1 MTTIA
6 APTAHEAPSVAS
18 SAAGRRPWDGLR
30 LALGAAVLCCVWR
43 VQDLFPG
50 LAPLKL
56 PTLMLLVLIGWMVVS
71 PREQVRAAVVSRRNV
86 MRGLLVITFLGLLSI
101 PTSLYIGMS
110 IEFMVKNVIPSVILA
125 LAAAAAVYTVSDARR
140 IAAVQVIGA
149 VLYSVVILTRFEVG
163 EGGRLGSLVY
173 YDANDLGMLMVC
185 MLPVALYFV
194 GHAAQ
199 LWQRVGAMVAIALFL
214 ATIVKTGSRGALL
227 ALIAVILYMLV
238 RYTTV
243 NVMHRVATVAGIV
256 IVFIASTGA
265 QYWDTVS
272 TLLNPREDYNWIG
285 QSDGGRLAIWQRGL
299 GYMAERPLTGV
310 GLNAFPT
317 AEGTISPIAERQMFG
332 RGVKWSA
339 AHNSFVQ
346 VGAELG
352 VLALFVF
359 TAMVFGALLMAGRL
373 ARDAQAR
380 GELGLASFARAQA
393 ALMVG
398 YIVAGFFLSQAY
410 APFLFVS
417 LGLIVGLDVAARLG
431 WRAAALRAG
440 A

>member
-1 MTTIA
+1 MNAIA
-6 APTAHEAPSVAS
+6 APMP
-18 SAAGRRPWDGLR
+18 GRRPWDGLR

-56 PTLMLLVLIGWMVVS
+56 PTLMLLVLIGWIVIS

-86 MRGLLVITFLGLLSI
+86 MRGLFAITALGLLSI
-101 PTSLYIGMS
+101 PTSLYVGLS
-110 IEFMVKNVIPSVILA
+110 IEFMIKNVIPSVILA
-125 LAAAAAVYTVSDARR
+125 LAAAAAVYTVADARR
-140 IAAVQVIGA
+140 VAAIQVVGA
-149 VLYSVVILTRFEVG
+149 VLYAAFILARFEVE

-194 GHAAQ
+194 GHAARM
-199 LWQRVGAMVAIALFL
+199 WQRVGAIVAIALFL

-227 ALIAVILYMLV
+227 ALIAVILYMLL
-238 RYTTV
+238 RYSTV
-243 NVMHRVATVAGIV
+243 NVMHRVATVGGIV
-256 IVFIASTGA
+256 ILFIASTGA

-272 TLLNPREDYNWIG
+272 TLLNPRQDYNWIG
-285 QSDGGRLAIWQRGL
+285 NTDGGRMAIWQRGL
-299 GYMAERPLTGV
+299 GYMADRPLTGV
-310 GLNAFPT
+310 GLAAFPT

-352 VLALFVF
+352 VLGLLVF
-359 TAMVFGALLMAGRL
+359 TAMVFGAWLMAGRL

-380 GELGLASFARAQA
+380 GELGLAAFARAQA
-393 ALMVG
+393 AGMVG

-417 LGLIVGLDVAARLG
+417 LGLIVGLDVAARLS
-431 WRAAALRAG
+431 WRAAALRTA